1 MVIRLDKSLM
11 AIRPLYLAEKHLKRE
26 AAGDNERQHHYETSL
41 YLEPI

>member
-11 AIRPLYLAEKHLKRE
+11 AIRPLYLAEKPLKRD
-26 AAGDNERQHHYETSL
+26 AAGDDQRQRHYSTSL